1 MTKLLN
7 RVEDQHYIRQTSPLL
22 SESVFLKLDESLFLA
37 LYIVSYSEFFASEIK
52 QNTFFH
58 VKSLVKTLLTS
69 ERYVDDCFSL
79 LGLL

>member
-7 RVEDQHYIRQTSPLL
+7 KVEDQHYIRQTSHLL

-58 VKSLVKTLLTS
+58 V
-69 ERYVDDCFSL
+69 
-79 LGLL
+79 